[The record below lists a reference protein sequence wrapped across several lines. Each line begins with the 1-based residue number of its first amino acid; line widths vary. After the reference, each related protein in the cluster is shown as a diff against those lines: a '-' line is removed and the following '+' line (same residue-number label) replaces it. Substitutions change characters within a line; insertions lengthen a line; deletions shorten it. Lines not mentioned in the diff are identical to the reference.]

1 MKIRIKL
8 MRLFG
13 SGDVGLSL
21 RSFIFCGL
29 FFLANFSDVK
39 FKGQILNDL
48 YRWLLVKQVYGY
60 FDTTI

>member
-48 YRWLLVKQVYGY
+48 YRWLLVK
-60 FDTTI
+60 

>member
-21 RSFIFCGL
+21 NRIKWL
-29 FFLANFSDVK
+29 FLFLLIYLMMDQTYQAQPVF
-39 FKGQILNDL
+39 
-48 YRWLLVKQVYGY
+48 
-60 FDTTI
+60 